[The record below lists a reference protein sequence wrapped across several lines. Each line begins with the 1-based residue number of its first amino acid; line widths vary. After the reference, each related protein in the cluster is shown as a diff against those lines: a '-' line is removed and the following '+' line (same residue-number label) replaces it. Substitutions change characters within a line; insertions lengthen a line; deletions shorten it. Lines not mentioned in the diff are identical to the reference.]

1 MKTKKILIICPYN
14 IFPPFWGAATRN
26 YNLAKH
32 LANKYKIFLLCN
44 NYKQLEKHSA
54 NSKEFLQLSSNPNVQ
69 VTFVKSL
76 GKFSQIFNPLVVIK
90 GLRIIKKERPD
101 FIIAENVW
109 SGLHAVILSYLSR
122 VPYILDEHNVEF
134 LRFDRMKR
142 GNRAAR
148 FILKVYEKFSCKFAF
163 KVFCV
168 SEVDRDLLILKL
180 HIRKDAIM
188 IIPNG
193 IDTDKFYPD
202 KQKSNEVRER
212 LALYEKPVILFFG
225 KLDYIPN
232 YEAVEIIRN
241 EILPRILKRMPEAKF
256 LIVGDN
262 PPSEFLHEK
271 IIFTG
276 LVEKIEDYVN
286 LADIVICPVLSGGGT
301 RFKILEALACEKIV
315 ISTSVGAEGLTVKG
329 ISENLIICDDWDSFS
344 NEIVNSISTKNAK
357 IDKEFIDLY
366 SWKKS
371 SLDIIGVLES

>member
-1 MKTKKILIICPYN
+1 MKKILLISPYN
-14 IFPPFWGAATRN
+14 IFPPYWGAATRN
-26 YNLAKH
+26 YYLAKH

-44 NYKQLEKHSA
+44 NYKQLEKHDA

-69 VTFVKSL
+69 VSFVKSL

-90 GLRIIKKERPD
+90 GLKIIKKERPD

-109 SGLHAVILSYLSR
+109 SGLHAAILSYLGH

-142 GNRAAR
+142 GSRVAR
-148 FILKVYEKFSCKFAF
+148 FFLKTYETLSCKFAYRI
-163 KVFCV
+163 FCV
-168 SEVDRDLLILKL
+168 SEVDRDLLISKL
-180 HIRKDAIM
+180 NIRKDAIT

-193 IDTDKFYPD
+193 IDTDKFYPNQ
-202 KQKSNEVRER
+202 QKSIEARQR
-212 LALYEKPVILFFG
+212 LALCEKPVILFFG

-232 YEAVEIIRN
+232 YEAVKIIRY
-241 EILPRILKRMPEAKF
+241 EILPRILKKMPEAKF

-262 PPSEFLHEK
+262 PPSEFIHEK
-271 IIFTG
+271 MIFTG
-276 LVEKIEDYVN
+276 LVEKIEEFIN
-286 LADIVICPVLSGGGT
+286 LADIVICPILSGGGT

-315 ISTSVGAEGLTVKG
+315 ISTTIGAEGLTVKG
-329 ISENLIICDDWDSFS
+329 INENLIIRDDWDSFS
-344 NEIVNSISTKNAK
+344 NEIVNSISRKNTK

-371 SLDIIGVLES
+371 SLDIIRVLES